1 MALKCG
7 IVGLPNV
14 GKSTLFNALTNAGI
28 DASNYP
34 FCTIDPNVGIVN
46 IPDSR
51 LNEVAMIAGSKEII
65 PAVMHFVDIAG
76 LVKGAAAGE
85 GLGNQFLSHIR
96 ETDSIIHVVRCFED
110 IDITHVEGTVDP
122 LRDIEIIQTE
132 LALADLSSLEKALLK
147 VQKKAK
153 GGDKEA
159 KALEAVIKELMPAI
173 ETVDIAKAR
182 ACALEHAEEVN
193 SLHLIT
199 TKPVLYVANV
209 AESGFTDNKYLDAVR
224 AQAAQEGA
232 EVIAVCCAVEA
243 EIASLDAQDQTEFLA
258 SIGMEEPGLNR
269 IIRAGFNLLNLQSYF
284 TAGPKEAR
292 AWTIRC
298 GACAPEAAGAIHTDF
313 TRGFIRAE
321 VTAYADFVAFGGES
335 GAKEAGKWR
344 LEGKDYVVQSGDV
357 IHFRFNV

>member
-28 DASNYP
+28 DAANYP

-46 IPDSR
+46 IPDGR

-96 ETDSIIHVVRCFED
+96 ETDAIIHVVRCFED
-110 IDITHVEGTVDP
+110 TDITHVEGTVNP

-159 KALEAVIKELMPAI
+159 KALETIIKELMPAI

-224 AQAAQEGA
+224 AQAAQEGS
-232 EVIAVCCAVEA
+232 EVTAVCCAVEA
-243 EIASLDAQDQTEFLA
+243 EIASLDSQDQTEFLA